1 MTERMATRRSYDA
14 VAAAYAA
21 EIGDE
26 LRHKPLD
33 RALLDMISELASEGI
48 VLDLGCGPGHVAAH
62 LAERSRAVGVDLS
75 EVMAAQAWRARRVP
89 ACAGDLTALPIRT
102 ESAAAIVCLYVIIHL
117 DEQDRD
123 AAYGELARVLQPGG
137 HALIGF
143 HVRDADHEPGEAIT
157 HREWWA
163 RPVELIFRFLDPD
176 TEIGALSRAGF
187 HLVARV
193 YRAPYPG
200 SEYPSQRCY
209 LLARKPSL

>member
-1 MTERMATRRSYDA
+1 MGNTWQFAEEKLSDCCPGLDDGGQDRSEVPP
-14 VAAAYAA
+14 VAAQRV
-21 EIGDE
+21 IG
-26 LRHKPLD
+26 
-33 RALLDMISELASEGI
+33 
-48 VLDLGCGPGHVAAH
+48 
-62 LAERSRAVGVDLS
+62 
-75 EVMAAQAWRARRVP
+75 
-89 ACAGDLTALPIRT
+89 GDL
-102 ESAAAIVCLYVIIHL
+102 
-117 DEQDRD
+117 DEHDRD
-123 AAYGELARVLQPGG
+123 TAYGELARVLQPGG

-200 SEYPSQRCY
+200 SEYPSERCY